1 MPKSW
6 QQGLMTVLNKCIT
19 TIETSISLRGRNEFE
34 HRVTVKIIHDEYNE
48 LVHESEYRVIV
59 KP

>member
-1 MPKSW
+1 
-6 QQGLMTVLNKCIT
+6 LMTVLKKCIT

-34 HRVTVKIIHDEYNE
+34 HRVIVKIIHDEYNK

>member
-6 QQGLMTVLNKCIT
+6 QQGLMTVLKKCIT

-34 HRVTVKIIHDEYNE
+34 HRVIVKIIHDEYNK